1 VPQRDPGTFGAG
13 TSPGEP
19 AGKLFQVAKD
29 GGAPAAPNNP
39 AGRVLAFLRDVEAVK
54 NRAPQNSAMA
64 GLVELMGGAQ
74 EAPEVYGA
82 MAQLR
87 LQARAAEDQMKAFSG
102 VPGYRS
108 YEKFYGQVHD
118 VTMRLQVAHQYPAQ
132 EIFVSMSDAGWSSL
146 EFADDVLSSHRPE
159 PTLSVAEEGDYLAK
173 IRSLIDAIAS
183 DEVLSVHD
191 RTRLVELLRKV
202 EQALLAVKINGFLPV
217 QEAAAAT
224 GAIVSMSPSMLD
236 RIRSRPWLRDT
247 LTTLTGIVVLL
258 QGADSGIAIAEY
270 VTAMLGQ

>member
-1 VPQRDPGTFGAG
+1 
-13 TSPGEP
+13 
-19 AGKLFQVAKD
+19 
-29 GGAPAAPNNP
+29 
-39 AGRVLAFLRDVEAVK
+39 
-54 NRAPQNSAMA
+54 M
-64 GLVELMGGAQ
+64 GLWRSCE
-74 EAPEVYGA
+74 
-82 MAQLR
+82 R

>member
-1 VPQRDPGTFGAG
+1 
-13 TSPGEP
+13 
-19 AGKLFQVAKD
+19 
-29 GGAPAAPNNP
+29 
-39 AGRVLAFLRDVEAVK
+39 
-54 NRAPQNSAMA
+54 
-64 GLVELMGGAQ
+64 
-74 EAPEVYGA
+74 

-87 LQARAAEDQMKAFSG
+87 LQARATEDQMKAFSG

-132 EIFVSMSDAGWSSL
+132 EIFVSMTDAGWLSL

-159 PTLSVAEEGDYLAK
+159 PTMSVAEEGDYLAK

-183 DEVLSVHD
+183 DEVLAVND
-191 RTRLVELLRKV
+191 RTRLVDLLRKV

-224 GAIVSMSPSMLD
+224 GAIVSMNPSMLD